1 MKRGVG
7 TVTRHWPDSDEQR
20 ERLLTPRSDVLTER
34 VAETATEL
42 GRYEQEH
49 GPFTCYERSVAVDD
63 GELIEVTRYRLV
75 LPWFKWLFGPAVRGV
90 LARRWSYRAW
100 WAPPDQL
107 DATQVLVLG
116 LLAAASVTAAFVN
129 TLFTQTAEF
138 AADDFGVGSVGIGN
152 AGAVVRA
159 GIVVALP
166 AAFIAD
172 RLGRRR
178 VLIWLAWLA
187 PLLSLIGAVAP
198 SFELLT
204 LSQALAR
211 PMGIALAFVIGVIA
225 AEEMPK
231 NSRAFAVSV
240 LAMAAGFGAGVA
252 VMSLRLADVGDGGW
266 RLVYLVAGVWCI
278 VALSVTRRLPET
290 RRFLAQV
297 ARPAER
303 KATDEAP
310 ASVLPDATAVA
321 ASAEERRAERSR
333 RFRRNLLLLG
343 AVAFAGNVFVAP
355 ASFFQNSYLEDVR
368 GFSGGMIGLF
378 SILVGT
384 PAGIGLIIGGQ
395 IADQRGRRTLIAV
408 ALPISVLAVV
418 GAYAVGGPALWAF
431 SLTAGITGSM
441 VYPAMTVYRTELF
454 PTASRT
460 KASALISCAAL
471 IGGIGGLLAT
481 GQLIDRGWS
490 YASVMGWLAIGQ
502 LIVTILVVAY
512 YPETAHRELEDLNP
526 DDADSPLPS
535 LHNV

>member
-7 TVTRHWPDSDEQR
+7 KVTRHWPDTDGER
-20 ERLLTPRSDVLTER
+20 TRLLAPRNDVLDER
-34 VAETATEL
+34 TTDPGGALA
-42 GRYEQEH
+42 RFEQGH
-49 GPFTCYERSVAVDD
+49 GPFSSYVRWVEAQEGKLVERT
-63 GELIEVTRYRLV
+63 EYRLV

-90 LARRWSYRAW
+90 VARRWSYRAW

-138 AADDFGVGSVGIGN
+138 AADDFGVGSVGIGY
-152 AGAVVRA
+152 AGALVRA
-159 GIVVALP
+159 GIIVALP
-166 AAFIAD
+166 AALIAD

-178 VLIWLAWLA
+178 VVIWLAWLA
-187 PLLSLIGAVAP
+187 PLLSLIGAAAP
-198 SFELLT
+198 NFELLT
-204 LSQALAR
+204 VSQAFAR
-211 PMGIALAFVIGVIA
+211 PMGIALAFVIGVVA

-252 VMSLRLADVGDGGW
+252 VMSLRLADVGEGGW

-297 ARPAER
+297 ARPVASNTNP
-303 KATDEAP
+303 ADESA
-310 ASVLPDATAVA
+310 ASATAVA
-321 ASAEERRAERSR
+321 TPSTEQHQTRRSQ

-378 SILVGT
+378 SVLVGT

-395 IADQRGRRTLIAV
+395 IADHRGRRALIAAV
-408 ALPISVLAVV
+408 LPISVLAVI

-460 KASALISCAAL
+460 RASALISCTAL

-481 GQLIDRGWS
+481 GHLIDRGWA

-526 DDADSPLPS
+526 ADSDLPLPS
-535 LHNV
+535 VHNV

>member
-1 MKRGVG
+1 MGK
-7 TVTRHWPDSDEQR
+7 VTRHWPDTDAER
-20 ERLLTPRSDVLTER
+20 ARLLTPRTDVLTECS
-34 VAETATEL
+34 ADPAGEL
-42 GRYEQEH
+42 GRFEQEH
-49 GPFTCYERSVAVDD
+49 GPFTSYHRSVEARD
-63 GELIEVTRYRLV
+63 GELVERTEYRLV

-107 DATQVLVLG
+107 DPTQVLVLG

-152 AGAVVRA
+152 AGAFVRA
-159 GIVVALP
+159 GIIVALP

-187 PLLSLIGAVAP
+187 PMLSLLGAVAP

-211 PMGIALAFVIGVIA
+211 PMGIALAFVIGVVA

-252 VMSLRLADVGDGGW
+252 VMSLRLADVGEGGW

-297 ARPAER
+297 ARPATTT
-303 KATDEAP
+303 AADHAP
-310 ASVLPDATAVA
+310 AGASAVA
-321 ASAEERRAERSR
+321 EAATTVEERRAERSR
-333 RFRRNLLLLG
+333 RIRRNLLLLG

-481 GQLIDRGWS
+481 GQLIDRGWE
-490 YASVMGWLAIGQ
+490 YATVMGWLAIGQ
-502 LIVTILVVAY
+502 LIVTILVVAF